1 MNLHLGVSEYTRMQR
16 IILRNY
22 NSAFNRRVTN
32 IIELAED
39 MGVLSE
45 VQCRRLLLDIYQ
57 VPRSEDDKYKIT
69 CEIVL

>member
-1 MNLHLGVSEYTRMQR
+1 MNLHSGVSEYTRMQR